1 MAPGSTL
8 TELFLHRIRTT
19 PDRLAFRYPSG
30 ESDFLDM
37 SWAEAGSRVRAIAC
51 GLMAL
56 GLRPEQCCA
65 IMSGT
70 RVEWILADLGVLC
83 AGGATTTVY
92 PSSAAPE
99 AGFVLSDSGS
109 VIAFV
114 EDAEQL
120 EKVRA
125 CRKDLPALA
134 KVVLLQGNPGDDDW
148 VVSLSALEALG
159 AEHDRKQPN
168 AFDERARGVKAQ
180 SLATIIYT
188 SGTTGQPKGVRLT
201 HDAWVYQSE
210 AGDELKLF
218 SPEDHQYLWLPLSH
232 AFGKVLEVCAIRVGF
247 STTVDSRIPKL
258 MDNLALVRPTFM
270 GAPPRIF
277 EKIYGKVMLAA
288 EQTSGMKRAIFDW
301 AISVGRAAS
310 RVRQETGN
318 APTGLLAWKQKLAD
332 KLVFSKIRERF
343 GGRMRFMFSG
353 AAPLPYELAEFF
365 HAAGLLILEG
375 YGLTETAAGAV
386 LNRMD
391 NYAFGTV
398 GKPLPGTELRLDD
411 DGEILLKSRGVM
423 LGYHNRPE
431 ETQAALT
438 PDGWL
443 RTGDVGEL
451 DQRGFLRITDRKK
464 DLIKTSSGLY
474 VSPQK
479 IAGLVK
485 AQCPYV
491 AQVVVHG
498 DRRSHCVALVSLD
511 GDAVK
516 AWARDAGLGE
526 AALGELALKPEVR
539 ALIQP
544 VFDRVNVVLASHE
557 VIRGFTILPEELS
570 IENGLLTPSMKLRR
584 KAAEQR
590 YQNVLDSLYV
600 NGVGPLSALGMSVL

>member
-1 MAPGSTL
+1 MASYSTL
-8 TELFLHRIRTT
+8 TDLFLDRIRTT

-37 SWAEAGSRVRAIAC
+37 SWGEAGSRVRAIAC
-51 GLMAL
+51 GLIAL

-70 RVEWILADLGVLC
+70 RVEWILADLAVLC

-92 PSSAAPE
+92 PSSAPPE
-99 AGFVLSDSGS
+99 AGFVLSDSGC
-109 VIAFV
+109 VVAFV
-114 EDAEQL
+114 EDSEQL
-120 EKVRA
+120 AKVRA
-125 CRKDLPALA
+125 CRNDLPALA
-134 KVVLLQGNPGDDDW
+134 KVVLLEGDPGDDDW
-148 VVSLSALEALG
+148 VVSLSVLEALG
-159 AEHDRKQPN
+159 AEHDRLHPD
-168 AFDERARGVKAQ
+168 AFDERAKGVRAA

-210 AGDELKLF
+210 AGEAIKLF
-218 SPEDHQYLWLPLSH
+218 SPDDHQYLWLPLSH

-247 STTVDSRIPKL
+247 STTVDARIPKL
-258 MDNLALVRPTFM
+258 MDNLAVVQPTFM

-277 EKIYGKVMLAA
+277 EKIYGKVMLSA
-288 EQTSGMKRAIFDW
+288 EQTSGVKRAIFDW

-310 RVRQETGN
+310 RVQQAGKK
-318 APTGLLAWKQKLAD
+318 PTGLLLLKQKLAD
-332 KLVFSKIRERF
+332 KLVFSKIRARF

-386 LNRMD
+386 LNRLD
-391 NYAFGTV
+391 HYAFGTV
-398 GKPLPGTELRLDD
+398 GAPLPGTELRLDE
-411 DGEILLKSRGVM
+411 DGEILLKSRGLM

-431 ETQAALT
+431 ETLAALT

-451 DQRGFLRITDRKK
+451 DERGFLRITDRKK

-498 DRRSHCVALVSLD
+498 DRRSHCVALLSLD
-511 GDAVK
+511 GDAIK
-516 AWARDAGLGE
+516 AWAREAGLGE
-526 AALGELALKPEVR
+526 ASLRELALKPEVR

-544 VFDRVNVVLASHE
+544 VIERVNSSLASHE
-557 VIRGFTILPEELS
+557 VIRGFNILPEELS

-590 YQNVLDSLYV
+590 YQSVLDSLYL
-600 NGVGPLSALGMSVL
+600 NGVGPLSAFSMSVL

>member
-1 MAPGSTL
+1 
-8 TELFLHRIRTT
+8 
-19 PDRLAFRYPSG
+19 
-30 ESDFLDM
+30 M

-109 VIAFV
+109 VVAFV
-114 EDAEQL
+114 EDSEQL

-134 KVVLLQGNPGDDDW
+134 KVVLLQGDPGGDDW

-159 AEHDRKQPN
+159 AEHDRKHPN
-168 AFDERARGVKAQ
+168 AFDERARSVRAQ

-218 SPEDHQYLWLPLSH
+218 SPDDHQYLWLPLSH

-258 MDNLALVRPTFM
+258 MENLAAVRPTFM

-277 EKIYGKVMLAA
+277 EKIYGKVMLTA

-310 RVRQETGN
+310 RVRQAGKR
-318 APTGLLAWKQKLAD
+318 PTGLLALKYKLAD

-343 GGRMRFMFSG
+343 GGRMRFLFSG

-391 NYAFGTV
+391 KYAFGTV
-398 GKPLPGTELRLDD
+398 GAPIPGTELRIDE
-411 DGEILLKSRGVM
+411 DGEILLKSRGLM

-443 RTGDVGEL
+443 RTGDVGVR
-451 DQRGFLRITDRKK
+451 DGDFLRITDRKK

-485 AQCPYV
+485 AQCPFV
-491 AQVVVHG
+491 AQLVVHG

-526 AALGELALKPEVR
+526 TAFGELARKPEVR

-544 VFDRVNVVLASHE
+544 VIDRVNATLASHE
-557 VIRGFTILPEELS
+557 LIRGFTILPEELS

-584 KAAEQR
+584 KAAEER
-590 YQNVLDSLYV
+590 YQSVLDSLYV
-600 NGVGPLSALGMSVL
+600 NAVGPLSALSMSVL

>member
-1 MAPGSTL
+1 MAHYSTL
-8 TELFLHRIRTT
+8 TELFLHRIRAT

-30 ESDFLDM
+30 DSDFAEM
-37 SWAEAGSRVRAIAC
+37 SWEQVGSRVRAIAG

-56 GLRPEQCCA
+56 GLRSEQCCA

-109 VIAFV
+109 VVAFV
-114 EDAEQL
+114 EDSEQL

-134 KVVLLQGNPGDDDW
+134 KVVLLQGDPGGDDW

-159 AEHDRKQPN
+159 TEYHRKHPS
-168 AFDERARGVKAQ
+168 AFDDRARSARPE

-210 AGDELKLF
+210 AGEEIKLF
-218 SPEDHQYLWLPLSH
+218 SPDDHQYLWLPLSH
-232 AFGKVLEVCAIRVGF
+232 AFGKVLEVCAVRVGF
-247 STTVDSRIPKL
+247 STTVDARIPKL
-258 MDNLALVRPTFM
+258 MENLAVVRPTFM

-277 EKIYGKVMLAA
+277 EKIYGKVMLSAQ
-288 EQTSGMKRAIFDW
+288 QTSGVKRAIFDW

-310 RVRQETGN
+310 RVRQSGKE
-318 APTGLLAWKQKLAD
+318 PTGLLSVKQKLAD
-332 KLVFSKIRERF
+332 KLVFSKIRARF

-365 HAAGLLILEG
+365 HSAGLLILEG

-391 NYAFGTV
+391 RYAFGTV
-398 GKPLPGTELRLDD
+398 GAPLPGTEIRLDE
-411 DGEILLKSRGVM
+411 DGEIMLKSRGVM
-423 LGYHNRPE
+423 SGYHNRPE

-451 DQRGFLRITDRKK
+451 DERGFLRITDRKK

-474 VSPQK
+474 VAPQR

-491 AQVVVHG
+491 AHVVVHG

-511 GDAVK
+511 GDAIK
-516 AWARDAGLGE
+516 AWAREAGLGE
-526 AALGELALKPEVR
+526 APIRELALKPEVR
-539 ALIQP
+539 ALIQA
-544 VFDRVNVVLASHE
+544 VIDRVNGMLASHE
-557 VIRGFTILPEELS
+557 VIREFSILPEELS

-590 YQNVLDSLYV
+590 YQSVLDSLYV
-600 NGVGPLSALGMSVL
+600 NGVGPLSGLGVSAF